1 MQRKINNIGKGNG
14 TGQTWI
20 RWAWGVQR
28 ETDGGV
34 HALYRKN
41 GYNNHC
47 LQNSVQQEDDEL

>member
-1 MQRKINNIGKGNG
+1 MQRKINNVGKGNG

-20 RWAWGVQR
+20 RWAWGYR

-41 GYNNHC
+41 EYNNHC
-47 LQNSVQQEDDEL
+47 L